1 MAIALAHIL
10 DEIPAEGLSLDELT
24 HAATR
29 VLQELGITSGDAR
42 TSASIDV
49 RTVRFYQTL
58 GILPKPAYEGRCA
71 VYSLTH
77 VVRVVAAKQLQAE
90 GHSLAQIQTALPA
103 ATDDALVQ
111 ALTTAQR
118 STSSRSSPLPQR
130 SEPAHCELN
139 SAPSPACIPEFE
151 SPCVAELRT
160 FTLTTG
166 VTLILDPRIVANAE
180 VLVTTLAAL
189 TLSHQSRN
197 QSTPHGGK

>member
-118 STSSRSSPLPQR
+118 STSFLTTSPTIGARPLRTEQRAQPSLHSRVRISLRRRTTNIHPHHWSHAHSRSSHR
-130 SEPAHCELN
+130 
-139 SAPSPACIPEFE
+139 
-151 SPCVAELRT
+151 RK
-160 FTLTTG
+160 
-166 VTLILDPRIVANAE
+166 R
-180 VLVTTLAAL
+180 
-189 TLSHQSRN
+189 
-197 QSTPHGGK
+197 

>member
-77 VVRVVAAKQLQAE
+77 VVRVVAAKHFQQPLMT
-90 GHSLAQIQTALPA
+90 HLSK
-103 ATDDALVQ
+103 
-111 ALTTAQR
+111 R
-118 STSSRSSPLPQR
+118 SPLHSVQR
-130 SEPAHCELN
+130 PRVPHHFPN
-139 SAPSPACIPEFE
+139 DRSPPI
-151 SPCVAELRT
+151 
-160 FTLTTG
+160 
-166 VTLILDPRIVANAE
+166 AN
-180 VLVTTLAAL
+180 
-189 TLSHQSRN
+189 
-197 QSTPHGGK
+197 